1 VQAVRLLFCVKA
13 MDNPGG
19 GAERVLADVA
29 SGLVARGHNVTVLS
43 YDQTDGQSFY
53 SLDPRVKRIR
63 LSIGSITGP
72 ATILTTL
79 QRMLALRKIVLAHD
93 PDVVVGFMHSM
104 FIPLG
109 LALIGTSTPLVAS
122 EHIVPEYYRSRP
134 SQAMLLRLT
143 PYLAERI
150 TCVSEE
156 VMSAYP
162 QSLRKKMVVVANPVT
177 TLPQGRA
184 DVSGSQMSRKVL
196 LSVGRLEPQKDQ
208 ATLIEAFSQVSKEVP
223 EWDLRIVGE
232 GTLRPQLENLVAKLG
247 LIDRVELPGA
257 IKDISSEYRS
267 AQLFV
272 LPSHYESFGLTTAE
286 ALAHG
291 LPVVGFKN
299 CPGTNQLIIL
309 GINGDLADGV
319 GCRATNLARCLKPLM
334 QNDGLREK
342 LSQQEIAIPENCSIE
357 AVCNRWENLLN
368 GTRH

>member
-1 VQAVRLLFCVKA
+1 MRLLFCIKA

-63 LSIGSITGP
+63 LSIGSIARP

-79 QRMLALRKIVLAHD
+79 QRMVALRRCVRAHR

-122 EHIVPEYYRSRP
+122 EHIVPEHYRSRP

-150 TCVSEE
+150 TCVSEQA
-156 VMSAYP
+156 MNAYP
-162 QSLRKKMVVVANPVT
+162 RSLRKKMVVVANPIT
-177 TLPQGRA
+177 TKPEVRA
-184 DVSGSQMSRKVL
+184 DVYGSQKRRKVL
-196 LSVGRLEPQKDQ
+196 LSVGRLEPQK
-208 ATLIEAFSQVSKEVP
+208 AHETLIEAFSQIASEVP
-223 EWDLRIVGE
+223 DWDLKIIGE
-232 GTLRPQLENLVAKLG
+232 GQLRPKLEAMVAAFG
-247 LIDRVELPGA
+247 LEGRVDLPGTT
-257 IKDISSEYRS
+257 KDISSEYSS

-272 LPSHYESFGLTTAE
+272 LPSNYESFGLTTAE

-291 LPVVGFKN
+291 LPVVGYED
-299 CPGTNQLIIL
+299 CIGTNQLIRP
-309 GINGDLADGV
+309 GVNGDLAAGGD
-319 GCRATNLARCLKPLM
+319 CRPSKLATTLKPLM
-334 QNDGLREK
+334 QDDALRLR
-342 LSQQEIAIPENCSIE
+342 LSKDSELDLCEHRIEN
-357 AVCNRWENLLN
+357 VCNRWEAILDEL
-368 GTRH
+368 T